1 MSLWHCLTI
10 ALNNLRANKL
20 RSALT
25 MLGIIIGVSAVI
37 MMVAILQGMSA
48 RITDEFNKLG
58 SNLILVLYDPSRK
71 EKEKATH
78 RIDGFTM
85 NDVRDIQQHCDLIKT
100 LSPELPMGS
109 AVPAKYAGKSID
121 VSPNGVMPDYQR
133 LRNVKVADGRFIAD
147 ADADNWAKVCVIGD
161 KVRRDLF
168 DNADPIGKNIEVS
181 GLTLA
186 IIGVAEPKGR
196 TFEGDE
202 DTKIFVPL
210 TTVQKRLLGKEQ
222 VGVIYAEPV
231 SLDKMN
237 EAKDQIWHLL
247 MRHYADVPGVKVD
260 SLDNMLNSINAV
272 LAAFTIVLGSIAGL
286 ALLVGGIGIMNI
298 MLVSVTER
306 TREIGVRKAI
316 GAKRKDILRQ
326 FLIESA
332 TLSGIGGLTG
342 VILGTATAYLVGF
355 ITTFIPAL
363 SNPNSDHKGMTMYV
377 PPWVMIGSFVFSA
390 GVGIFFGIY
399 PAIRASA
406 LDPITALRHE

>member
-48 RITDEFNKLG
+48 RITDEFNKMG
-58 SNLILVLYDPSRK
+58 SNLILVLYDPSPK
-71 EKEKATH
+71 EKQKATH
-78 RIDGFTM
+78 RIDGLKM
-85 NDVRDIQQHCDLIKT
+85 DDVRDIKAHCDLVKT
-100 LSPELPMGS
+100 LSPELPMQNG
-109 AVPAKYAGKSID
+109 VTAKFAGKSID
-121 VSPNGVMPDYQR
+121 VLPDGVMPDYQL
-133 LRNVKVADGRFIAD
+133 LRNVKVAHGRFLSD

-161 KVRRDLF
+161 KVRQDLF
-168 DNADPIGKNIEVS
+168 DDADPIGKNIEIN
-181 GLTLA
+181 GLSLTVV
-186 IIGVAEPKGR
+186 GVAEPKGR

-202 DTKIFVPL
+202 DKRVFAPL
-210 TTVQKRLLGKEQ
+210 TTVQKRMLGNEL

-231 SLDKMN
+231 SLDKIN
-237 EAKDQIWHLL
+237 EAKDQIWQRL
-247 MRHYADVPGVKVD
+247 MLHYADVPGVKVD

-342 VILGTATAYLVGF
+342 VILGTVMAYVVGF

>member
-48 RITDEFNKLG
+48 RVTDEFNKMG
-58 SNLILVLYDPSRK
+58 SNLILVLYDPSQK
-71 EKEKATH
+71 EKQKATH
-78 RIDGFTM
+78 RIDGFKM
-85 NDVRDIQQHCDLIKT
+85 DDVRDIRQHCDLIKT
-100 LSPELPMGS
+100 LSPELPMQNG
-109 AVPAKYAGKSID
+109 ATAKFGGKSID
-121 VSPNGVMPDYQR
+121 VLPNGVMPDYQR
-133 LRNVKVADGRFIAD
+133 LRNVKVAHGRFLSD
-147 ADADNWAKVCVIGD
+147 EDADNWAKVCVIGD
-161 KVRRDLF
+161 RVRQDLF
-168 DNADPIGKNIEVS
+168 DNENPIGKNIEVD
-181 GLTLA
+181 GLSLTV
-186 IIGVAEPKGR
+186 IGVAVPKGR

-202 DTKIFVPL
+202 DKRIFVPL
-210 TTVQKRLLGKEQ
+210 TTVQKRLLGNEL

-231 SLDKMN
+231 SLDKIN
-237 EAKDQIWHLL
+237 DAKDQIWQRL
-247 MRHYADVPGVKVD
+247 MLKYSDVPGVKVD

-272 LAAFTIVLGSIAGL
+272 LAAFTLVLGSIAGL

-342 VILGTATAYLVGF
+342 VIIGTTMAYVVGF

-363 SNPNSDHKGMTMYV
+363 SNPNQGQKGMTMYV
-377 PPWVMIGSFVFSA
+377 PPWVMIGSFIFSA